1 MESYGAG
8 LKNHGQVCKVMYGTL
23 SPDQSS
29 PCLPG
34 DQISLDQSIGD
45 LFRAYGEEYIRIY
58 HPSSHKIKLIRAIR
72 VCKTPYLGGQT
83 IKCKDCGKE
92 LKVYH
97 SCGHSQCPLCQSI
110 KRAQWQ
116 EKLGDKLLAVP
127 YVHTVFTLPHELNK
141 LGRRYPSELYNL
153 LMRCAWRTVKRLSSD
168 PDNIGGLPGMVSVL
182 HTFGSDLKYHLHVHC
197 LITFGGLNNSGAWV
211 WPRRKKQL
219 ASYREMCREFRKE
232 FLSGMEKL
240 ISKRKIKVGLD
251 WAAVKSIIEKKRW
264 NVKNTYPTM
273 ETSLIENY
281 LSRYINRVAISRNR
295 FKYIADQQK
304 VEILYHDY
312 RNQEE
317 GKAAPK
323 KLKPL
328 APLLAIHQIMMHVL
342 PPYFQKARYY
352 GLHSVATF
360 KRLQDKIPDK
370 LKRNG

>member
-1 MESYGAG
+1 
-8 LKNHGQVCKVMYGTL
+8 
-23 SPDQSS
+23 
-29 PCLPG
+29 
-34 DQISLDQSIGD
+34 
-45 LFRAYGEEYIRIY
+45 
-58 HPSSHKIKLIRAIR
+58 
-72 VCKTPYLGGQT
+72 
-83 IKCKDCGKE
+83 
-92 LKVYH
+92 
-97 SCGHSQCPLCQSI
+97 
-110 KRAQWQ
+110 
-116 EKLGDKLLAVP
+116 
-127 YVHTVFTLPHELNK
+127 
-141 LGRRYPSELYNL
+141 
-153 LMRCAWRTVKRLSSD
+153 
-168 PDNIGGLPGMVSVL
+168 MVSVL

-370 LKRNG
+370 LKRNGGSIRTLFEILNHLLKLTPYKCEECKSENYEILEIPPDRSWARFIILLNNKSPPINAWHRNIKP